1 MRIGFLC
8 LYGMG
13 GRRDCGC
20 IGLTVYCRDLPG
32 AAAYAAEA
40 PIASTQGGVGK
51 LTTAASASAIASSDL
66 GNRTSPIEHPYDR
79 SRPGGNRRKTYAAR
93 CECAVAAQPNLR
105 YGPITRRPPGEAR
118 REGS

>member
-13 GRRDCGC
+13 GGMDCGC

-32 AAAYAAEA
+32 ATAYAAEA
-40 PIASTQGGVGK
+40 PIPSTQGGVGK

-79 SRPGGNRRKTYAAR
+79 S
-93 CECAVAAQPNLR
+93 
-105 YGPITRRPPGEAR
+105 
-118 REGS
+118 